1 MYKHLTQFTGLDSPA
16 ARRSL
21 THAIIKA
28 WSGQVWL
35 LFYQCVLPARG
46 LLGSRAHAH
55 THRCEGLGR
64 LWFYYTSSS
73 WSSFSCCLTI
83 QGRPPTSHRLFLRAK
98 IRQNDL
104 NSNGKTVICPRFF
117 GPLSD
122 HCATAEMW
130 SVNNSKL
137 AACLFH
143 LISEV
148 TFNLFSFVVLWIKIS
163 EINQH
168 N

>member
-1 MYKHLTQFTGLDSPA
+1 MFWLNWWKIWICLIFIRLYKFGFFFTSVYCLRVA
-16 ARRSL
+16 CWA
-21 THAIIKA
+21 
-28 WSGQVWL
+28 
-35 LFYQCVLPARG
+35 
-46 LLGSRAHAH
+46 RAHAH

-117 GPLSD
+117 GPLYD

-148 TFNLFSFVVLWIKIS
+148 TLICFLCGFTN
-163 EINQH
+163 
-168 N
+168 